1 MPSCVARGADR
12 RYALGTIVVSNI
24 AHIAIKFTANAYFI
38 FRAHLY
44 IDMIDATTGVFIT
57 FFSGALARRISRLPS
72 HRLTLTALESDV
84 SEAGLNL
91 LTRTDVRCPAIHLRL
106 EPVDFRI
113 VAIGVG
119 RCGDLASTSQTLLS
133 Q

>member
-12 RYALGTIVVSNI
+12 RYALGTIVASNI

-38 FRAHLY
+38 FRAHLF
-44 IDMIDATTGVFIT
+44 IDMIGATTGVLY

-72 HRLTLTALESDV
+72 QRLTLTALESDV